1 MEAQI
6 HQLEQ
11 EAYSAVLRAF
21 KAQSDAL
28 TWVYMHS
35 HFLPHQLY
43 ILSSYYPALKVCLL
57 YFMYIHQEKEGLIT
71 ELRKE
76 LRVSDDEHRELL
88 TRVNADEIIYLI
100 RYLLIISFKSC
111 NAVATEI

>member
-28 TWVYMHS
+28 TWVYICSSLHVFFIIFAFS
-35 HFLPHQLY
+35 FVEDLP
-43 ILSSYYPALKVCLL
+43 PVF
-57 YFMYIHQEKEGLIT
+57 YFM
-71 ELRKE
+71 
-76 LRVSDDEHRELL
+76 
-88 TRVNADEIIYLI
+88 
-100 RYLLIISFKSC
+100 
-111 NAVATEI
+111 